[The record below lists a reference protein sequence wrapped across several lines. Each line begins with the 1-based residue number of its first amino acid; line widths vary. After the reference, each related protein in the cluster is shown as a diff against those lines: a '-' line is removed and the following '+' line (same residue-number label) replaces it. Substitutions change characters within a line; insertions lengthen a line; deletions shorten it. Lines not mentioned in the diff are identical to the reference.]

1 MFFFSSLAGI
11 ATNQHVKEDRRDR
24 SVQPAFNGA
33 YSVVC
38 GRTGPLGSKRKTR
51 RTSTPVASIASTP
64 NASTVGR
71 GTKANE
77 PYAKI
82 TPALSAR
89 NLRRDGF
96 AMLARANLSESD
108 D

>member
-1 MFFFSSLAGI
+1 MS
-11 ATNQHVKEDRRDR
+11 R
-24 SVQPAFNGA
+24 
-33 YSVVC
+33 
-38 GRTGPLGSKRKTR
+38 
-51 RTSTPVASIASTP
+51 PVASNASTP

-71 GTKANE
+71 GTKENK

-96 AMLARANLSESD
+96 AMLEFAKEFVILRVPI
-108 D
+108 